1 MVEMLRRRLP
11 VIGLAALAVTSMA
24 LLGACGDDDD
34 DAEAAGADTSN
45 AVSVVSGISFLD
57 KAGLHD
63 IDTSINEEKTVP
75 GDARTTALKAASVT
89 KLTAWPADLQDEASA
104 LGQIFAEMA
113 AALDGDSPDMAAAGA
128 AATKAHDAQ
137 HDFSHEV
144 WQWVY
149 GEAGIETGE
158 EGGHD

>member
-113 AALDGDSPDMAAAGA
+113 AAGA